1 MRYYTQQHPY
11 YCGIDLHAKTMYICI
26 LDADGQTL
34 FHENMAANAEFL
46 QRAVEPFLPL
56 IAISVECIF
65 TWYWIADFCTERGIP
80 FVLGHA
86 LYMPVR
92 GHLKCTTQGHFK
104 VYHL

>member
-11 YCGIDLHAKTMYICI
+11 YCGIDLHAKTMYIC
-26 LDADGQTL
+26 
-34 FHENMAANAEFL
+34 EFL